1 MSSDE
6 QRPAIDHVPGEE
18 MKATLEFN
26 LPEEHDE
33 HLNAL
38 QGLSWQ
44 MVLFEIDQE
53 LRSTVKYEDSEQD
66 ADYAQKIRDIIYEK
80 MNDRGLVWSP

>member
-1 MSSDE
+1 
-6 QRPAIDHVPGEE
+6 

>member
-1 MSSDE
+1 
-6 QRPAIDHVPGEE
+6 

-66 ADYAQKIRDIIYEK
+66 ADYAQKIRDMIYEK
-80 MNDRGLVWSP
+80 MNERGLTWSP

>member
-1 MSSDE
+1 
-6 QRPAIDHVPGEE
+6 

-38 QGLSWQ
+38 HGLSWQ
-44 MVLFEIDQE
+44 MVLFEIDQK
-53 LRSTVKYEDSEQD
+53 LRSTVKYDDSEQD
-66 ADYAQKIRDIIYEK
+66 ADYAQKIRDMIYEK
-80 MNDRGLVWSP
+80 MADRGLTWSP

>member
-1 MSSDE
+1 
-6 QRPAIDHVPGEE
+6 

-26 LPEEHDE
+26 LPEESDE

-53 LRSTVKYEDSEQD
+53 LRSTVKYDDSEQD
-66 ADYAQKIRDIIYEK
+66 ADYAQKIRDMIYEK
-80 MNDRGLVWSP
+80 MADRGLTWSP

>member
-6 QRPAIDHVPGEE
+6 QGPAIDDVPGEKV
-18 MKATLEFN
+18 KATLEFN

-66 ADYAQKIRDIIYEK
+66 ADYAQKIRDLIYEK
-80 MNDRGLVWSP
+80 MNDRGLTWSP

>member
-1 MSSDE
+1 
-6 QRPAIDHVPGEE
+6 

-66 ADYAQKIRDIIYEK
+66 ADYAQKIRDLIYEK

>member
-1 MSSDE
+1 
-6 QRPAIDHVPGEE
+6 

-44 MVLFEIDQE
+44 MLLFEVDQQ
-53 LRSTVKYEDSEQD
+53 LRDTVKYEDSEQD
-66 ADYAQKIRDIIYEK
+66 ADYAQKIRDMIYEK
-80 MNDRGLVWSP
+80 MGERGLVWSP

>member
-1 MSSDE
+1 
-6 QRPAIDHVPGEE
+6 

-44 MVLFEIDQE
+44 MVLFEVDQE
-53 LRSTVKYEDSEQD
+53 LRSTVKHGDSEQD
-66 ADYAQKIRDIIYEK
+66 ADYAQKIRDMIYEK
-80 MNDRGLVWSP
+80 MADRGLVWSP

>member
-1 MSSDE
+1 MQS
-6 QRPAIDHVPGEE
+6 DHVPDQK
-18 MKATLEFN
+18 MKAILEFN

-44 MVLFEIDQE
+44 MILFEIDQE
-53 LRSTVKYEDSEQD
+53 LRSTVKHEDSEQD
-66 ADYAQKIRDIIYEK
+66 ADYAQKIRDMIYEK
-80 MNDRGLVWSP
+80 MADRGLTWSP

>member
-1 MSSDE
+1 
-6 QRPAIDHVPGEE
+6 

-44 MVLFEIDQE
+44 MVLFEVDQE

-66 ADYAQKIRDIIYEK
+66 ADYAQKIRDMIYEK
-80 MNDRGLVWSP
+80 MADRGLVWSP

>member
-1 MSSDE
+1 
-6 QRPAIDHVPGEE
+6 

-38 QGLSWQ
+38 QGMSWQ

-53 LRSTVKYEDSEQD
+53 LRSTVKYEDSEHN
-66 ADYAQKIRDIIYEK
+66 ADYAQKIRDMIYEK
-80 MNDRGLVWSP
+80 MNERGLVWSP

>member
-1 MSSDE
+1 
-6 QRPAIDHVPGEE
+6 

-38 QGLSWQ
+38 QGMSWQ
-44 MVLFEIDQE
+44 LVLFEIDQE
-53 LRSTVKYEDSEQD
+53 LRSTVKYEDSEQN
-66 ADYAQKIRDIIYEK
+66 ADYAQKIRDMIYEK
-80 MNDRGLVWSP
+80 MADRGLVWSP